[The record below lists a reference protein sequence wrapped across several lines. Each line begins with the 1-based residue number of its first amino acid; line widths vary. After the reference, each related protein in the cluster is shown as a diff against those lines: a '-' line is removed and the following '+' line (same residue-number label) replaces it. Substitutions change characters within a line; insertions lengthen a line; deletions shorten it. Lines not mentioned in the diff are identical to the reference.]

1 MKAMA
6 ATRPPPPHRP
16 GGVAPGMA
24 RRVRAAIAAALALW
38 MVASAPA
45 ALAQQTRIG
54 YIDMQRLL
62 DNAPQ
67 VQAGKEALRRE
78 FAQRD
83 AELKAQEQ
91 RLAELRAREQ
101 RDAAILPREA
111 AQALSR
117 EIETLDRAIKRLRE
131 KLREDL
137 SERTSAE
144 LNQRWPEVHE
154 AVIEYARE
162 NGYDLVVESPVI
174 YASASIDI
182 TDRVIERLQRRHAEQ
197 ERQP

>member
-1 MKAMA
+1 M
-6 ATRPPPPHRP
+6 RW
-16 GGVAPGMA
+16 
-24 RRVRAAIAAALALW
+24 RACTLSAVAALLIG
-38 MVASAPA
+38 VCFAPTA
-45 ALAQQTRIG
+45 WAQQTRIG

-67 VQAGKEALRRE
+67 VVAGREALRRE

-91 RLAELRAREQ
+91 RLADLRVREQ

-111 AQALSR
+111 AQALTR
-117 EIETLDRAIKRLRE
+117 EIETLDRSIKRLRE

-137 SERTSAE
+137 SARSSAE
-144 LNQRWPEVHE
+144 LNQRWPEIHD

-182 TDRVIERLQRRHAEQ
+182 TDRVIERLQRQHAEQ
-197 ERQP
+197 GQPQ

>member
-1 MKAMA
+1 MA
-6 ATRPPPPHRP
+6 ATRPSPPQQS
-16 GGVAPGMA
+16 GGAA
-24 RRVRAAIAAALALW
+24 SALRWRVRTLIAALALLW
-38 MVASAPA
+38 ALSSAPA
-45 ALAQQTRIG
+45 ALAQQSRIG

-117 EIETLDRAIKRLRE
+117 EIETLDRAIKRLRD

-144 LNQRWPEVHE
+144 LNQRRPEVHE

-162 NGYDLVVESPVI
+162 QGYDLVVESPVI

>member
-1 MKAMA
+1 
-6 ATRPPPPHRP
+6 
-16 GGVAPGMA
+16 MA

>member
-1 MKAMA
+1 MA
-6 ATRPPPPHRP
+6 ATRPSPPQRI
-16 GGVAPGMA
+16 GGAPRAMRG
-24 RRVRAAIAAALALW
+24 RVRQLTAAFALIIAMCA
-38 MVASAPA
+38 APA
-45 ALAQQTRIG
+45 AFAQQATRIG

-67 VQAGKEALRRE
+67 VLAGKEALRRE

-83 AELKAQEQ
+83 AELKAQEL
-91 RLAELRAREQ
+91 RLADLRAREQ

-111 AQALSR
+111 AQALTR
-117 EIETLDRAIKRLRE
+117 EIETLDRSIKRLRD

-137 SERTSAE
+137 SARTSAE
-144 LNQRWPEVHE
+144 LNQRWPEIHD

-182 TDRVIERLQRRHAEQ
+182 TDRVIERLQRKQTELG
-197 ERQP
+197 RQP